1 MSYPS
6 RHEHVQQQCE
16 LCPATVVAETLPGAI
31 RKRQAHLREA
41 HPDEAYRF

>member
-1 MSYPS
+1 MSSPS

-16 LCPATVVAETLPGAI
+16 LCPTTFIAETLPGAI

-41 HPDEAYRF
+41 HPKQAYRR